1 MKVLL
6 VLRHAKASRSAPSGD
21 DFDRRL
27 ELRGREEASAVGRL
41 LRARGIAFDA
51 IVASPAVRVV
61 ETVSAVIEAA
71 GTAVEP
77 AYDRRI
83 YNAEPETLL
92 EIIRDTDDSIQRM
105 LLVGHNPG
113 LQQLLLGLSDDDL
126 TGLRATIAAGFPTAA
141 LAELHLAIEHW
152 RDAGRGTGRVASL
165 VRPDDLHFGL
175 SGVN

>member
-6 VLRHAKASRSAPSGD
+6 VLRHAKARPSDPAGE

-27 ELRGREEASAVGRL
+27 EGRGREDAMAVGRL
-41 LRARGIAFDA
+41 LRARGVPLDA
-51 IVASPAVRVV
+51 IVASPAARVV

-77 AYDRRI
+77 AYDHRI
-83 YNAEPETLL
+83 YNAEPETLI

-113 LQQLLLGLSDDDL
+113 LQRLLVGLSDDDPG
-126 TGLRATIAAGFPTAA
+126 GLRATIAAGFPTAA

-152 RDAGRGTGRVASL
+152 RDAESGTGRIATL
-165 VRPDDLHFGL
+165 VRPDDLD
-175 SGVN
+175 SGTPGEN